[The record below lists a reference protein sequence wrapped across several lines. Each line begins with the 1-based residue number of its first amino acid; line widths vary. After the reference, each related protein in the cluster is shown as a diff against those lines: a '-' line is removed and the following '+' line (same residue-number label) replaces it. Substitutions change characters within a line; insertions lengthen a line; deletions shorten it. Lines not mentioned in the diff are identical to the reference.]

1 MTLKNKIIEI
11 LEKNR
16 ENSISGQ
23 ALADELSVS
32 RTAVWKAVNLLK
44 KEGYLIDA
52 TTNNGYTLKQQSD
65 ILSCEGIKLHLS
77 KKYKSFPVY
86 VYKIIDSTNTQAK
99 KLLTDGAKHGTIIT
113 AEEQSAGRGRFDRK
127 FFSPAKTGIY
137 MTVIIKPQKNVS
149 DVQLITV
156 ATAVAVLRAVKKLT
170 GIELDIKWV
179 NDIFLNNKKICGIL
193 TEAIVDFESGMAESL
208 IVGIGINISTTYDN
222 FPNDIKK
229 VATSLFPKNIS
240 RNHLIAEIVNNL
252 ITLCDN
258 LTDKN
263 LIKEYKEH
271 SIVLGKQI
279 TYLNNN
285 SKQTG
290 KAIDI
295 NDNGNLIVKLSDG
308 KIAVLESGEVSIGS
322 ENLK

>member
-1 MTLKNKIIEI
+1 
-11 LEKNR
+11 
-16 ENSISGQ
+16 
-23 ALADELSVS
+23 
-32 RTAVWKAVNLLK
+32 
-44 KEGYLIDA
+44 
-52 TTNNGYTLKQQSD
+52 
-65 ILSCEGIKLHLS
+65 
-77 KKYKSFPVY
+77 
-86 VYKIIDSTNTQAK
+86 
-99 KLLTDGAKHGTIIT
+99 
-113 AEEQSAGRGRFDRK
+113 
-127 FFSPAKTGIY
+127 
-137 MTVIIKPQKNVS
+137 
-149 DVQLITV
+149 
-156 ATAVAVLRAVKKLT
+156 
-170 GIELDIKWV
+170 
-179 NDIFLNNKKICGIL
+179 
-193 TEAIVDFESGMAESL
+193 MAESL

>member
-1 MTLKNKIIEI
+1 MALKNKIIEI
-11 LEKNR
+11 LETNR
-16 ENSISGQ
+16 ETHISGQ
-23 ALADELSVS
+23 ALADKLSVS
-32 RTAVWKAVNLLK
+32 RTAVWKAINLLK

-65 ILSCEGIKLHLS
+65 ILSSEGIKLYLS
-77 KKYKSFPVY
+77 KKYKNFPVY

-99 KLLTDGAKHGTIIT
+99 KMLTNGAMHGTIIT

-127 FFSPAKTGIY
+127 FFSPPKTGVY
-137 MTVIIKPQKNVS
+137 MTVVLKPQKNVS

-156 ATAVAVLRAVKKLT
+156 AAAVSVLRAVKKLT

-193 TEAIVDFESGMAESL
+193 TEAIVDFESCMAESL

-240 RNHLIAEIVNNL
+240 RNNLIAEIVNNL
-252 ITLCDN
+252 IELCDN

-263 LIKEYKEH
+263 LINEYKEH

-279 TYLNNN
+279 TYLKNNN
-285 SKQTG
+285 KLTG
-290 KAIDI
+290 KVIDI
-295 NDNGNLIVKLSDG
+295 NDKGNLIIKLPNG
-308 KIAVLESGEVSIGS
+308 KTTILESGEVSIGS
-322 ENLK
+322 ENL